1 MITAAAHTSP
11 GVQAIVML
19 INQLTPAEQQ
29 EVATVLHNLNI
40 DLPAAPKVRKAGKQ
54 NSRKRELFL
63 TVKLVEINN
72 AELS

>member
-11 GVQAIVML
+11 DVQAIVML
-19 INQLTPAEQQ
+19 INQLTPAKQR

-40 DLPAAPKVRKAGKQ
+40 DLPAAPKVRQPEKL
-54 NSRKRELFL
+54 NSQKHENFL
-63 TVKLVEINN
+63 LLKLIEINN